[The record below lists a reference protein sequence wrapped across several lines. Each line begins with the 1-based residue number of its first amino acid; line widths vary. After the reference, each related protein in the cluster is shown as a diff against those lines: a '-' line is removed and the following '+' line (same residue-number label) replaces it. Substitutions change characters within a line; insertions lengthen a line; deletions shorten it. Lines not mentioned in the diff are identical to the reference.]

1 MTAMSRVRS
10 SLESRHLAGDRV
22 LGLSPNSRLDE
33 DERLLPVNIRTNTGP
48 DRFDLL
54 LIEYTAP
61 RRHLVFS
68 VQDRVDEPIMIL
80 RLQAPKVERHPSTGI
95 SQLIAV
101 TRRAVIQ
108 IHHRA
113 RLGVRVSLI
122 RQTDW
127 YDESTRQRN
136 GRHSQADILV
146 NTHGLR

>member
-1 MTAMSRVRS
+1 MSRVRS

-22 LGLSPNSRLDE
+22 LGLSPNCRLDE
-33 DERLLPVNIRTNTGP
+33 DERLLPVNIRTNIGP

-68 VQDRVDEPIMIL
+68 VQDRVHEPIMIL
-80 RLQAPKVERHPSTGI
+80 RPEASKVERQSSAGI
-95 SQLIAV
+95 LQPIPV

-113 RLGVRVSLI
+113 RLGARVSLV

-127 YDESTRQRN
+127 YDKSTRERN
-136 GRHSQADILV
+136 GRHSQASILV
-146 NTHGLR
+146 NTHWLR